1 RYFHSAYRRREI
13 SSRGQPVPELVEI
26 PFQVLLKLGDRLP
39 VHPGRTFVGSNLP
52 VCLPHQPLRDIK
64 RLLLQVTHSFLPF
77 PVDSRIP
84 CGWPAPFA
92 PPPLQ
97 QLRHYYEAV

>member
-1 RYFHSAYRRREI
+1 MPSGRHNVI
-13 SSRGQPVPELVEI
+13 SHGFP
-26 PFQVLLKLGDRLP
+26 DY
-39 VHPGRTFVGSNLP
+39 
-52 VCLPHQPLRDIK
+52 LRNIE

-84 CGWPAPFA
+84 CGWSAPFA

-97 QLRHYYEAV
+97 QLRHYYGTVRPRALAWYSASCGFCRLRNSLHPAYSTGIPGRRVLLFHARA